1 MIRHVHHHH
10 SPTQLTAANT
20 ASSANSKKSADT
32 DSFSALFASSS
43 AQPAAKAA
51 TSSATQISTT
61 ITKPADTKP
70 TVTLTP
76 PHYQTDTT
84 VTNPDGS
91 TTQAN
96 WNEFAAPT
104 TADQIAAKLGG
115 TVVKSN
121 AGYSND
127 QLSIQVPG
135 STNLLNAG
143 QVAHLFSI
151 WGDQKGSMAWQVI
164 NNDLGRDPMAT

>member
-1 MIRHVHHHH
+1 MIQHVHHSSKHH
-10 SPTQLTAANT
+10 ATAST
-20 ASSANSKKSADT
+20 ASSATSKKSADT

-43 AQPAAKAA
+43 AQPAAA
-51 TSSATQISTT
+51 TSTSSSTQISTT

-84 VTNPDGS
+84 VANPDGT

-96 WNEFAAPT
+96 WTEFAAPT

-127 QLSIQVPG
+127 QLNIQVPG
-135 STNLLNAG
+135 ASVLLNAG